1 MSLEE
6 IRTAV
11 GGVCDEGVSPS
22 CVADVPSASVVSS
35 SFPSSSVAVP
45 EQQSEQQRKQQDAG
59 GTPARHADKMSA
71 THAGETPATQGM
83 CLRDRVVTGISTDS
97 RHVKP
102 GDLFIAIKGE
112 KFDAHAFLGQ
122 VFQAGAAG
130 AIVNREFHA
139 SADLGMVPLIAVDDT
154 IVALGKLGAYH
165 RDRVGAKVIAV
176 TGSNGK
182 TTTKRMI
189 QHILAKHLR
198 GTCSPKSFNN
208 NIGVP
213 LTLLGA
219 GEEDEY
225 VICEVGSN
233 APGEIAGLSA
243 ICRPDLAVITSVGET
258 HLEKLGSIDLVA
270 VEKASMLHHLR
281 PSGCA
286 IVWADSAPLAGAL
299 NPYDCRMIRFG
310 QTQVADLRLTD
321 FQGYSDRVCFR
332 VNGKVEVRLPQ
343 PGLHN
348 ASNSLAALAVATQM
362 GVHMEQAAADLSDF
376 GGVEMRLESLQIGP
390 VRVINDAYNA
400 NPSSMLAAAD
410 VLAGQPGTRRVM
422 IAGDMLELG
431 PDTRRFHERVGAD
444 IAALSGSSNKD
455 APVRARSRA
464 DKMSASQCGID
475 LLIGIGELG
484 RYIAGGARSHGL
496 ACQAFDTMEAATAA
510 IPSLLQPGDVILI
523 KGSRGAALER
533 LIPPLRK
540 AMENK

>member
-6 IRTAV
+6 VRTAV
-11 GGVCDEGVSPS
+11 AGEWIDF
-22 CVADVPSASVVSS
+22 ASRDRKGA
-35 SFPSSSVAVP
+35 VAVN
-45 EQQSEQQRKQQDAG
+45 DV
-59 GTPARHADKMSA
+59 
-71 THAGETPATQGM
+71 
-83 CLRDRVVTGISTDS
+83 CTDS
-97 RHVKP
+97 RNVKP
-102 GDLFIAIKGE
+102 GDLFVAIKGD
-112 KFDAHAFLGQ
+112 KFDAHAFLDQ

-130 AIVNREFHA
+130 AVVNRGFHA
-139 SADLGMVPLIAVDDT
+139 REDMAPLNATLIAVDDT
-154 IVALGKLGAYH
+154 IAALGRLGAYH
-165 RDRVGAKVIAV
+165 RDRVRARVIAV

-189 QHILAKHLR
+189 QHILAKRLR

-219 GEEDEY
+219 GEQDDY

-258 HLEKLGSIDLVA
+258 HLEKLGNIDLVA
-270 VEKASMLHHLR
+270 VEKASMLGHLR
-281 PSGCA
+281 LGGCA
-286 IVWADSAPLAGAL
+286 IVWADSAPLAYAL
-299 NPYDCRMIRFG
+299 KPFDCRMIRFG
-310 QTQVADLRLTD
+310 QSPGADLRLTD
-321 FQGYSDRVCFR
+321 FQGYGDHVNFR
-332 VNGKVEVRLPQ
+332 VNGQVEVRLPQ
-343 PGLHN
+343 PGQHN
-348 ASNSLAALAVATQM
+348 ASNALAALAVATQM
-362 GVHMEQAAADLSDF
+362 GVPLEQAAADLSDF

-410 VLAGQPGTRRVM
+410 VLAGQPGSRRVM

-431 PDTRRFHERVGAD
+431 PDTRRIHERVGAD
-444 IAALSGSSNKD
+444 IAGLGGSSRQD
-455 APVRARSRA
+455 AGVSPAA
-464 DKMSASQCGID
+464 HEGKMSATHAGGTPATHPGID

-484 RYIAGGARSHGL
+484 RYIASGAHSHGL
-496 ACQAFDTMEAATAA
+496 ACQAFDTLEAATTAL
-510 IPSLLQPGDVILI
+510 PSLLRAGDVILI

-540 AMENK
+540 AMENNDA